1 MSKKSKKDII
11 FVCNECGNEFPTWQ
25 GQCRACG
32 AWNSLKEV
40 KAENLLAEE
49 GISDQGLYTTKPKL
63 LKDIDL
69 SIQNR
74 LKMNIEEFDNTLG
87 GGLVSG
93 QVVLLGGNPGVGKS
107 TLILQ
112 IANTFEGKVLY
123 ASGEESDSQV
133 GLRAS
138 RLGVE
143 NKELEIIS
151 TNNIDSVLSV
161 LNHNLLIIDSIQTM
175 ASATVSS
182 SAGSLNQIKECTYKL
197 ITVAKQKNIPV
208 IIIGHITKEGAI
220 AGPKLLEHM
229 VDTVL
234 YLEGDKNSMFRM
246 LRVYK
251 NRFGDDSEVGLFE
264 MKTSGMV
271 GVKDPY
277 LFLAK
282 DIDNKTSGNAT
293 CIIMEGKRPLAIEVQ
308 ALVSK
313 SNFGYPKRTANGFSL
328 NRLQLLC
335 AVLEKKAKINLSDQ
349 DVYLNIASG
358 LHVREPGVDLAV
370 CASILSS
377 FKDKPIKEKTVFFGE
392 VGLSGEIRPVVA
404 EDRRLKEARNLGLNN
419 CVYSK
424 KARNILVLRDFL
436 MV

>member
-1 MSKKSKKDII
+1 MAKSKKSII
-11 FVCNECGNEFPTWQ
+11 FVCDECGNESSTWQ

-32 AWNSLKEV
+32 AWNSYKEFRP
-40 KAENLLAEE
+40 ENISEE
-49 GISDQGLYTTKPKL
+49 VASQGLYSSKPKF

-69 SIQNR
+69 SAQSR
-74 LKMNIEEFDNTLG
+74 LQTNIEEFDNTLG
-87 GGLVSG
+87 GGFVAG
-93 QVVLLGGNPGVGKS
+93 QVVLLGGNPGIGKS

-112 IANTFEGKVLY
+112 IANNFKGKVLY
-123 ASGEESDSQV
+123 ASGEESESQV

-138 RLGVE
+138 RLEVD
-143 NKELEIIS
+143 NPDLEIVS
-151 TNNIDSVLSV
+151 TNNVEAVLQV
-161 LNHNLLIIDSIQTM
+161 LDHGLLIIDSIQTM
-175 ASATVSS
+175 AVPSVSS
-182 SAGSLNQIKECTYKL
+182 SAGSLNQIKECTYRL
-197 ITVAKQKNIPV
+197 ITAAKQRSIPV

-246 LRVYK
+246 LRVHK

-264 MKTSGMV
+264 MKSIGMV

-277 LFLAK
+277 LFMAK
-282 DIDNKTSGNAT
+282 DIDNKTSGNAI
-293 CIIMEGKRPLAIEVQ
+293 CIILEGKRPLAIEVQ
-308 ALVSK
+308 ALVTK
-313 SNFGYPKRTANGFSL
+313 SSFGYPKRTANGFSL

-358 LHVREPGVDLAV
+358 LNVKEPGVDLAV
-370 CASILSS
+370 CAAIASS
-377 FKDKPIKEKTVFFGE
+377 YKDKAIKEKTVFFGE
-392 VGLSGEIRPVVA
+392 VGLSGEVRPVIG
-404 EDRRLKEARNLGLNN
+404 EDRRLKESKNLGLDN

-424 KARNILVLRDFL
+424 NSRNILNLSGFL
-436 MV
+436 A